1 MKRHRRKSG
10 KLPVS
15 FFAFQDIITALA
27 GVILIL
33 VLLTLYQKSR
43 AIPAPDDQSDEAV
56 SLSQYQALQQQIQQS
71 RNDLEYSHRQLD
83 DLRKN
88 FQTDR
93 IRQEDLRRR
102 RELAATLPVMEK
114 LLQQRQKHFELL
126 QKQHAKLRRQLQ
138 KHSADDLAQL
148 RKKFAR
154 QLNESLTFQVKST
167 TGKKVLLLE
176 LARHRWYFAADGKK
190 LSCEPPQ
197 AMNLLLEELKKF
209 PSDQVHLIIAVR
221 PSAGIFAESTKNH
234 LQRCFPAMEI
244 TAEPLMS
251 ENSGGLIL

>member
-43 AIPAPDDQSDEAV
+43 AIPAPEDQSDEAV

-154 QLNESLTFQVKST
+154 QLNESLTFQV
-167 TGKKVLLLE
+167 
-176 LARHRWYFAADGKK
+176 
-190 LSCEPPQ
+190 
-197 AMNLLLEELKKF
+197 
-209 PSDQVHLIIAVR
+209 
-221 PSAGIFAESTKNH
+221 
-234 LQRCFPAMEI
+234 
-244 TAEPLMS
+244 PLT
-251 ENSGGLIL
+251 I